1 MTAETHHQRV
11 LIVDFGSQVTQLIA
25 RRVREAGVYCE
36 IHPFDKAEAVV
47 DDYAP
52 SAIILSGG
60 PASVHEADS
69 PAHRDQAVRPGRAML
84 AICYG
89 QQLLCDLLGGKVEG
103 GHAGEFGRAE
113 LTIGKPSPLF
123 QGLAGVGELE
133 TVWMSHGDRVTAI
146 PEGFEVIATSTG
158 APFAAIANDARK
170 IYAVQFHPEVVHTV
184 NGSRIYKNFLAMA
197 GLKGDWTMAAF
208 RQEMVAEDPRP
219 GRRRQGDLRPVGRRR
234 QLGGRGADPRGDR
247 RATDLR
253 VRRHRPAAQ
262 ERGRP
267 GRHPVPRPLQHP
279 ADPRGRGD
287 LFLGELAGVSDP
299 ETKRKTIGKLF
310 IDVFDKEAGKID
322 GAAFLAQGTLYPD
335 VVESVSARGGPSAVI
350 KSHHN
355 VGGLPDYM
363 KLKLVEPL
371 RELFKDEVRAL
382 GVELGLAPAFVG
394 RHPFPGPG
402 LAIRIPGEITP
413 EKVKV
418 LQDADAIYLEEIRNA
433 GLYDKIWQAFAVL
446 LPVKTVGVMG
456 DARTYE
462 NVLALRAVTSTDGMT
477 ADFFEFPWDVLG
489 KTATRIINEV
499 RGVNR
504 VVYDVTSKPPGT
516 IEWEFYLTA
525 GARRDA
531 ADGAPWHEAH
541 SPDAGP
547 QEASSSV
554 RDLGRGRLRQRDLD
568 DPRFAD
574 EVRPSPQRLP
584 VAPSAS
590 TSWSRCGPAPAIR
603 PISFHRDTSPISRC
617 LGRPSTGSLP
627 RSPNAPKPATC
638 LSRHSRFMTFV
649 EPARPCS
656 MRSGS
661 TEIGSRNASLTS
673 IGARLVVSIT
683 SPNTPM
689 AART

>member
-1 MTAETHHQRV
+1 MTTETHHQRV

-36 IHPFDKAEAVV
+36 IHPFDKAEAMV

-60 PASVHEADS
+60 PASVLEADS
-69 PAHRDQAVRPGRAML
+69 PRIGTKLFDLGVPML
-84 AICYG
+84 CVCYG
-89 QQLLCDLLGGKVEG
+89 EQLLCDVLGGKVEG

-113 LTIGKPSPLF
+113 LTIGQQSPLF
-123 QGLAGVGELE
+123 QGLAGIGELE

-170 IYAVQFHPEVVHTV
+170 IYGVQFHPEVVHTI
-184 NGSRIYKNFLAMA
+184 NGSKIYRNFLFNIA
-197 GLKGDWTMAAF
+197 GLAGDWTMASF
-208 RQEMVAEDPRP
+208 RQEMVQKIRTQVGKGKVICGLSGGVDSSVAAVLIHEAIGDQLTCVFVDTGLLRKNEADQVVTLFRDHYNIPLIHVDAGAE
-219 GRRRQGDLRPVGRRR
+219 
-234 QLGGRGADPRGDR
+234 
-247 RATDLR
+247 
-253 VRRHRPAAQ
+253 
-262 ERGRP
+262 
-267 GRHPVPRPLQHP
+267 
-279 ADPRGRGD
+279 
-287 LFLGELAGVSDP
+287 FLGALADVSDP
-299 ETKRKTIGKLF
+299 ETKRKIIGGKF
-310 IDVFDKEAGKID
+310 IDIFDREAAKID
-322 GAAFLAQGTLYPD
+322 GADFLAQGTLYPD

-355 VGGLPDYM
+355 VGGLPDFM

-382 GVELGLAPAFVG
+382 GVELGLAAAFVG

-402 LAIRIPGEITP
+402 LAIRIPGDITP
-413 EKVKV
+413 EKVAV
-418 LQDADAIYLEEIRNA
+418 LQQADAIYLEEIRNA

-516 IEWEFYLTA
+516 IEWE
-525 GARRDA
+525 
-531 ADGAPWHEAH
+531 
-541 SPDAGP
+541 
-547 QEASSSV
+547 
-554 RDLGRGRLRQRDLD
+554 
-568 DPRFAD
+568 
-574 EVRPSPQRLP
+574 
-584 VAPSAS
+584 
-590 TSWSRCGPAPAIR
+590 
-603 PISFHRDTSPISRC
+603 
-617 LGRPSTGSLP
+617 
-627 RSPNAPKPATC
+627 
-638 LSRHSRFMTFV
+638 
-649 EPARPCS
+649 
-656 MRSGS
+656 
-661 TEIGSRNASLTS
+661 
-673 IGARLVVSIT
+673 
-683 SPNTPM
+683 
-689 AART
+689 